1 MVQGFLILLMCQL
14 AGEWL
19 MVWLGIPIPG
29 PVAGMLLLFMG
40 LIIYGKVPAFLRV
53 PAEGLIRH
61 LSLLFIP
68 AGVGLMVFAQLLAQ
82 YWLLV
87 VLSLVIST
95 LLTLV
100 LSAWLMQQLEQR
112 LQRRGR
118 SDGDL

>member
-1 MVQGFLILLMCQL
+1 MVQGFLILLLCQL

-29 PVAGMLLLFMG
+29 PVAGMLILLIG
-40 LIIYGKVPAFLRV
+40 LMIYGKVPNFLRV

-87 VLSLVIST
+87 VLSLLVST
-95 LLTLV
+95 LLTLI
-100 LSAWLMQQLEQR
+100 LTAWLMQKLELKMQK
-112 LQRRGR
+112 R
-118 SDGDL
+118 SQANGDL